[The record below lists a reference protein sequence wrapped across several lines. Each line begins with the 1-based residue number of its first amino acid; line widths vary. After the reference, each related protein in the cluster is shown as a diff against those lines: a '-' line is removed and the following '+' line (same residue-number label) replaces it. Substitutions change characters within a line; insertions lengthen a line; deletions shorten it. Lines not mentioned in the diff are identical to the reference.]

1 MAAYAVVGNGK
12 LRMKKVVVFS
22 QIDQDVL
29 ARLQQSYQVVVLN
42 PKLGDI
48 NEQIRTEVVDADAMI
63 GAGRLLNES
72 NLAPAQKLKIIST
85 VSVGYD
91 NYDVEYLNQRKI
103 WLANTP
109 HVLTETT
116 ADLAFSLLLSAA
128 RKIPQLDAWTK
139 QGQWKRTVP
148 IDQFGVDVFGKTLG
162 IIGLGHI
169 GAAIARRGFY
179 GFNMNILYHN
189 RREKI
194 EVAQAVN
201 AQYRELDQLLQ
212 QSDFVVVA
220 VDLNNES
227 KALMGEAQFDLMQK
241 HAVFVNIARGSVVDE
256 DALIQALQQNK
267 IFAAGLDVYAKEPLQ
282 DSPLFELANVVTAP
296 HIGSATLETR
306 QKMVNLA
313 YQNLID
319 ALEDRVPRYLVNPK
333 FE

>member
-1 MAAYAVVGNGK
+1 
-12 LRMKKVVVFS
+12 MKKVVVFS
-22 QIDQDVL
+22 QIDRDVL
-29 ARLQQSYQVVVLN
+29 TQLQQDYQVVVLN

-63 GAGRLLNES
+63 GAGRLLNQS
-72 NLAPAQKLKIIST
+72 NLAPAQKLKMIST

-91 NYDVEYLNQRKI
+91 NYDVDYLNQQRI

-139 QGQWKRTVP
+139 QGQWKRTVAVE
-148 IDQFGVDVFGKTLG
+148 QFGVDVFGKTLG

-169 GAAIARRGFY
+169 GAAIARRGFH
-179 GFNMNILYHN
+179 GFNMDILYHN

-194 EVAQAVN
+194 EVAQAFN
-201 AQYRELDQLLQ
+201 AQYRDLDQLLQ
-212 QSDFVVVA
+212 QSDFIVVA
-220 VDLNNES
+220 VDLNSES
-227 KALMGEAQFDLMQK
+227 KALIGAEQFDLMQK
-241 HAVFVNIARGSVVDE
+241 HAVFINIARGSVVDE
-256 DALIQALQQNK
+256 NALIDALQQTK

-282 DSPLFELANVVTAP
+282 SSPLFELPNVVTAP
-296 HIGSATLETR
+296 HIGSATAETR
-306 QKMVNLA
+306 QKIVKLA

-319 ALEDRVPRYLVNPK
+319 GLEGRIPRYLVNPK

>member
-1 MAAYAVVGNGK
+1 
-12 LRMKKVVVFS
+12 MKKVVVFS
-22 QIDQDVL
+22 QINQDVL
-29 ARLQQSYQVVVLN
+29 ARLQQDYQVVVLN

-48 NEQIRTEVVDADAMI
+48 NQQIRTEVVDADAMI

-91 NYDVEYLNQRKI
+91 NYDVDYLNQRKI

-139 QGQWKRTVP
+139 QGQWKRTVSSE
-148 IDQFGVDVFGKTLG
+148 QFGVDVFGKTLG

-194 EVAQAVN
+194 EVAQAFN
-201 AQYRELDQLLQ
+201 AQYRDLDQLLQ
-212 QSDFVVVA
+212 QSDFIVVA
-220 VDLNNES
+220 VDLNSQS
-227 KALMGEAQFDLMQK
+227 KALIGEAQFALMQK
-241 HAVFVNIARGSVVDE
+241 HAVFINIARGSVVDE
-256 DALIQALQQNK
+256 NALIAALQQNK

-282 DSPLFELANVVTAP
+282 SSPLFELPNVVTAP
-296 HIGSATLETR
+296 HIGSATTETR
-306 QKMVNLA
+306 NKMANLA

-319 ALEDRVPRYLVNPK
+319 ALEERIPRYLVNPT
-333 FE
+333 FD